1 MSSTDVILTG
11 MEKQELS
18 ALVLQDMN
26 KAFDSINNDLLP
38 LKLQDFGISKYAL
51 LWFRNN
57 LINRY

>member
-1 MSSTDVILTG
+1 
-11 MEKQELS
+11 
-18 ALVLQDMN
+18 MN

-51 LWFRNN
+51 LWLRNN